1 MNKIVDFSN
10 PKWGMSSLG
19 LGLFISKEEL
29 SKDDY
34 FLLNQEDGIN
44 IYKIVEVSCHGNPED
59 LYEINKYI
67 SVGVVES
74 DNDLNIDFLNS
85 LDLSDRT
92 IFNM

>member
-10 PKWGMSSLG
+10 PKWGNSPLG

-34 FLLNQEDGIN
+34 FLLNQKDGIN
-44 IYKIVEVSCHGNPED
+44 IYKIVKVSCHGNPKD
-59 LYEINKYI
+59 LYEISKYI
-67 SVGVVES
+67 SVGIVES